1 MSGNKKHNIMERAK
15 YTYFQL
21 PKLLM
26 YGEKYQKKIKAVDKL
41 AYAVLLDRLNISV
54 ENGWVDDNGDIYF
67 VYRNESLMDVLNV
80 SKATVVAIKKRLT
93 EAGLLLEETTGRA
106 NRLYLLEPVPA
117 SKDEAKYIIQKDKED
132 MEDESKMTEEEKRKI
147 SESMK
152 KRKGYKEGEEQDE
165 VQKLN
170 SDFETPE
177 NQGSSEPENK
187 TKSKNYTS
195 EVKKL
200 NPSNNNLSSNKDNK
214 DFKDN
219 KESYADQNTKLKNSI
234 HAYKGDYDVE
244 KQLIDH
250 FIEEHDI
257 IGNYG
262 EWLVSNFKKFS
273 RGEFETFRVFYEKL
287 YYAHQSAEKE
297 SGIHFALDSY
307 FTNRSDAF
315 KLELSKT
322 FWKIIQLD
330 RQGKIKKDVNNLL
343 FSSFKNDFLSFA
355 ENIKYE
361 QEHRDEPGVPTTDF
375 LQENEG

>member
-1 MSGNKKHNIMERAK
+1 MFENKKHNIMERAK

-26 YGEKYQKKIKAVDKL
+26 YGEKYQKKIKPVDKL
-41 AYAVLLDRLNISV
+41 AYAVLFDRLNVSV

-106 NRLYLLEPVPA
+106 NRLYLLEPVAA
-117 SKDEAKYIIQKDKED
+117 SKEEAKYVIQKDKDDIED
-132 MEDESKMTEEEKRKI
+132 QSKMTEEEKRKI

-152 KRKGYKEGEEQDE
+152 KQKGNKEREEQDE

-170 SDFETPE
+170 SDFKTPV
-177 NQGSSEPENK
+177 NQGSSESENK

-200 NPSNNNLSSNKDNK
+200 NPSNNNLVTSKEN
-214 DFKDN
+214 KDN
-219 KESYADQNTKLKNSI
+219 KESYAEQNERLENSVS
-234 HAYKGDYDVE
+234 AYKGHYEVE
-244 KQLIDH
+244 KELIDH

-262 EWLVSNFKKFS
+262 EWIVSNFKKFS
-273 RGEFETFRVFYEKL
+273 RGEFDTFRVFYDKL

-307 FTNRSDAF
+307 FTNKSDAF

-322 FWKIIQLD
+322 FWRIIQLN
-330 RQGKIKKDVNNLL
+330 RQGKIKKDLNNLL

-355 ENIKYE
+355 KSIKHE
-361 QEHRDEPGVPTTDF
+361 QEHQDEPAVPISGF
-375 LQENEG
+375 LEEHER

>member
-1 MSGNKKHNIMERAK
+1 MFENKKHNIMERAK

-26 YGEKYQKKIKAVDKL
+26 YGEKYQKKIKPVDKL
-41 AYAVLLDRLNISV
+41 AYAVLFDRLNVSV

-106 NRLYLLEPVPA
+106 NRLYLLEPVAA
-117 SKDEAKYIIQKDKED
+117 SEEEAKYVIQKDKDDIED
-132 MEDESKMTEEEKRKI
+132 QSKMTEEEKRKI

-152 KRKGYKEGEEQDE
+152 KQKGNKEREEQDE

-170 SDFETPE
+170 SDFKTPV
-177 NQGSSEPENK
+177 NQGSSESENK

-200 NPSNNNLSSNKDNK
+200 NPSNNNLVTSKEN
-214 DFKDN
+214 KDN
-219 KESYADQNTKLKNSI
+219 KESYAEQNERLENSVS
-234 HAYKGDYDVE
+234 AYKGHYEVE
-244 KQLIDH
+244 KELIDH

-262 EWLVSNFKKFS
+262 EWIVSNFKKFS
-273 RGEFETFRVFYEKL
+273 RGEFDTFRVFYEKL

-322 FWKIIQLD
+322 FWRIIQLD

-361 QEHRDEPGVPTTDF
+361 QEHRDEPAVPTTDF